1 MKLKDTKRK
10 YNLFYVD
17 DYVYFDNTVYKI
29 IYSEGY
35 IGYGYDIF
43 KNKPTWEED
52 IVAINFEDDF
62 EFIDRKRS
70 TLPFNE
76 VFFKGDKT
84 IYFDEYSNRTEV
96 NRFRNDKYSKE
107 LAVLH
112 AIAKSKGI
120 DTSHLYLLDLE
131 DNVNK
136 LTKECSKTVKDYYA
150 EAFEKELEKEDKEEA
165 NRDYDLPYSK
175 ILSELKDYDI
185 EDGEPV
191 SSKVVDKERF
201 AYSKKITDS
210 DPFIKSIIKKVP
222 SSKKT
227 KKKIK
232 V

>member
-29 IYSEGY
+29 VYSEGY

-165 NRDYDLPYSK
+165 NRDYDLLYSK

-191 SSKVVDKERF
+191 SGKVVDKERF

-210 DPFIKSIIKKVP
+210 DPFIKSIIKKMQ

-227 KKKIK
+227 KKK
-232 V
+232 

>member
-29 IYSEGY
+29 VYSEGY

-52 IVAINFEDDF
+52 IVAISLEDNF

-96 NRFRNDKYSKE
+96 NRHSEDTDNKE
-107 LAVLH
+107 LAILYV
-112 AIAKSKGI
+112 IVKSKNI
-120 DTSHLYLLDLE
+120 HM
-131 DNVNK
+131 NK
-136 LTKECSKTVKDYYA
+136 IFNHQYNS
-150 EAFEKELEKEDKEEA
+150 
-165 NRDYDLPYSK
+165 
-175 ILSELKDYDI
+175 I
-185 EDGEPV
+185 EDTKCI
-191 SSKVVDKERF
+191 KVR
-201 AYSKKITDS
+201 
-210 DPFIKSIIKKVP
+210 
-222 SSKKT
+222 KT
-227 KKKIK
+227 KKAITEATDKEKHKAKNFVEILEEQRI
-232 V
+232 